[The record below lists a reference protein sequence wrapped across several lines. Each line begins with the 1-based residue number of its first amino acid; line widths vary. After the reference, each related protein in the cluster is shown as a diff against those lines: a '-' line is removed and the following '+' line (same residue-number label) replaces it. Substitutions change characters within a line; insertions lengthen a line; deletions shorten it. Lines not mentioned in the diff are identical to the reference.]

1 MTLMSDIARVRWATD
16 QLGITNPAVA
26 KAWSG
31 DSSVVYEITS
41 GAASWFLKIGAGLG
55 PERER
60 IQWLRGRLPVPE
72 VVAFADIGGKDALLT
87 TTVPGTNLA
96 RLAKRLPAADI
107 VAMLAAALRLFHGAD
122 ATGCPFEAAVPGGV
136 VVHGDAC
143 LPNVMVR
150 DDGSLS
156 GFVDLGEMGAGDIEV
171 DLAAAVWSLQYNLGP
186 GHGLNFLRAYGLTD
200 STERDVGRL
209 WRMYAAI

>member
-1 MTLMSDIARVRWATD
+1 MTLMSDTARVRWATD
-16 QLGITNPAVA
+16 QLGITHPEVA
-26 KAWSG
+26 EAWSG
-31 DSSVVYEITS
+31 GSSVVYEITS

-55 PERER
+55 PECER
-60 IQWLRGRLPVPE
+60 VQWLRGRLPVPE

-107 VAMLAAALRLFHGAD
+107 VAMLAAALRLFHAAD

-143 LPNVMVR
+143 LPNVMFR

-186 GHGLNFLRAYGLTD
+186 GHGLNLLWAYGLTD

-209 WRMYAAI
+209 WQMYAAM